1 MNSYIDQFKNK
12 TVVIIGDLVLDEYW
26 FGGIDRI
33 SREAPVLILDYEYAM
48 HSLGGAANAAHNI
61 ASLGATVIPIAVIGS
76 DASGK
81 TMQTI
86 LREKNILLDGLIT
99 DDAVTTPT
107 KIRVMAGC
115 LHTAK
120 QQVLR
125 IDRRSKEI
133 VSHTI
138 EQSIIQRI
146 KTLIGNADAVLISD
160 YALGTLSPSVIE
172 MLSQS
177 AREMD
182 IPFVVDSR
190 TNVCAYHHVSIVT
203 PNEEEAA
210 RALHMPIT
218 EDNVEHATRMLRERV
233 DADAA
238 LITMGK
244 AGMALAT
251 KHHFVRIPAVG
262 PQEAM
267 DVTGAGDT
275 VCAVLTLARASGA
288 SYDDAARLANIAA
301 SEVVMHRGTAVVTP
315 EQLKELVEKYSS
327 IDQA

>member
-1 MNSYIDQFKNK
+1 MHSCIDQFKNK
-12 TVVIIGDLVLDEYW
+12 TVIIIGDLVLDEYW
-26 FGGIDRI
+26 FGGIERI

-61 ASLGATVIPIAVIGS
+61 ASLGATVIPISVIGT

-81 TMQTI
+81 TMQTM
-86 LREKNILLDGLIT
+86 LHEKNILLDGIIA
-99 DDAVTTPT
+99 DDAVITPT

-125 IDRRSKEI
+125 IDRKSKEHVGHILEQAI
-133 VSHTI
+133 VH
-138 EQSIIQRI
+138 RI
-146 KTLIGNADAVLISD
+146 RTLIDKADAVLISD

-172 MLSQS
+172 MLSYY
-177 AREMD
+177 ARETT

-218 EDNVEHATRMLRERV
+218 EENVEHATRMLRERV

-244 AGMALAT
+244 AGMALGT
-251 KHHFVRIPAVG
+251 KHHCVRIPAVG

-301 SEVVMHRGTAVVTP
+301 SDVVMHRGTAVITP
-315 EQLKELVEKYSS
+315 EQLKTLVEQYMPTASL
-327 IDQA
+327 